1 MFLAL
6 RRNKHKSQCTLPLI
20 EVRGSPLRGYFI
32 PGCNGTGAWS
42 HKYIYIYRCDC
53 CIQKS
58 CVGSA
63 LPPLS
68 FPASFF
74 GRGHPKPSHS
84 RSKVSFR
91 RLWETWGPKR
101 SRALSIDELE
111 SFWAPFLILYQRLHT
126 YKQQKQSIYIYINIL
141 RSLLGSETPVRLDS
155 VWFPGSWISVLGP
168 EPFPVPRSRV
178 SDAGPHPGP
187 GPGPVSWPGSWPTPG
202 SGSHPKSKKYRAE
215 RLPFFC

>member
-1 MFLAL
+1 M
-6 RRNKHKSQCTLPLI
+6 
-20 EVRGSPLRGYFI
+20 RGYFI

-42 HKYIYIYRCDC
+42 HKYKYIYIYRCDC

-74 GRGHPKPSHS
+74 GRGHLKPSHS

-91 RLWETWGPKR
+91 RLWETWGPKL
-101 SRALSIDELE
+101 SRDLSVDELE
-111 SFWAPFLILYQRLHT
+111 SFWAPCLILFQRLHT
-126 YKQQKQSIYIYINIL
+126 YISNKNKKRHTINKTKM
-141 RSLLGSETPVRLDS
+141 RSLLGSETLVRLDS
-155 VWFPGSWISVLGP
+155 VWFSGSWFSALGP

-178 SDAGPHPGP
+178 SDPGPHPGP
-187 GPGPVSWPGSWPTPG
+187 GPGPVLAWVLANPWVWVP
-202 SGSHPKSKKYRAE
+202 PKK
-215 RLPFFC
+215 